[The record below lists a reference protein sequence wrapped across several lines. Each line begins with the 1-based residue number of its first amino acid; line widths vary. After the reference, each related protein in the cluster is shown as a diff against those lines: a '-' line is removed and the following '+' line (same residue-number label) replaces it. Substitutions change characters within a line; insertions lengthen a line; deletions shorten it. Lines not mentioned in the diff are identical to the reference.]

1 MKGVGCLG
9 QWAEGLQGLRE
20 MGLLPTSME
29 IFEACS
35 SWNRCADVYQLSNR
49 ISGIKGGSTISF
61 SFLEGGRELP
71 WNRATLEG
79 GDWMQ

>member
-1 MKGVGCLG
+1 MAGAVGRG
-9 QWAEGLQGLRE
+9 TSRAQGN
-20 MGLLPTSME
+20 GALPTSME